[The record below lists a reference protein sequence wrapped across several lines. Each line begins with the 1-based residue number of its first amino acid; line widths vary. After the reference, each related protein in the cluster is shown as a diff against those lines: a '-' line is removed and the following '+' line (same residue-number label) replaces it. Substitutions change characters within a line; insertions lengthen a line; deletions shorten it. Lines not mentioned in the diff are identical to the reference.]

1 MKRIGN
7 LLLVSSLSLA
17 IGVKSVNAQTFNDG
31 DAHSISR
38 GNYIT
43 INSLDVGSANY
54 GIYKYTFDNGKYIG
68 YCEDPQNFSG
78 KNYSVSRELGATT
91 NGKTIQNMDAG
102 LLKIISEGYNQYN
115 TSKTISVVTPESA
128 PNAISITLSGDE
140 LYAATSIAV
149 RAYTTGL
156 FTTGAKGAKYQS
168 AIDMASAHAN
178 LGAQWAA
185 LYGEYTDNATYGSCN
200 GDSNCYKNKVDY
212 AWLNKNAMFNYSDP
226 NSASYKIIYMAQQL
240 FKAGVMDA
248 SNKAT
253 GSLLTTTVN
262 IEFSKKTESISKTDT
277 SEEKYVYATLKIENL
292 PEKLSD
298 GKEGKVELSMPTCTG
313 CTINSF
319 EAQDGGDYKQV
330 GIGNN
335 IALLLE
341 AKDGVRTGEIKLRI
355 KVTQAVQDQENCK
368 DATLKIDFK
377 YNTNPQLTG
386 ATLSDKSNPN
396 SQRFFVLD
404 KQEGDQTGS
413 AQTKIGCSK
422 AACDTEITEPL
433 CDGDAIATVKAPDK
447 IKSCVINNVD
457 DADNSYQYT
466 SGVDNK
472 YCKVYCKEDYAKIQ
486 LEPVVKDIKCGSYFK
501 LTSRIEGSKSCYTGG
516 ETDASARN
524 GEKSIDKDQYI
535 QDVIDAQKTMIEGL
549 NLYRSAK
556 AALAAEADWQY
567 SKQTGCDGCTADS
580 WTTTGSY
587 VGPLVTNIDYEEGLV
602 TSQETTQNFSYG
614 TKESVSDNTIYDKE
628 NKKNVC
634 VSSKCTP
641 GTTKAEL
648 FTLIKNAMDEGK
660 TKMEQGFKAYEAAHT
675 AYNACTTGWQNNFL
689 FEQKIGYYY
698 NENRGNDE
706 YKSPYYDILESAQ
719 NKDLYYLEGTG
730 SDAPKPTSKIEIW
743 KKATDDKIETGSD
756 YTFDLSIENGSTGK
770 YNYKSSYGGTFET
783 RKYTVCKDPEGS
795 CEIREEQISQ
805 AAFVKKYVEKEQD
818 YITPTAFYQI
828 AANGKITVNSGYT
841 GDKVQLEALFNSLPV
856 STKTVGGGI
865 FKLNIEWLGEFY
877 DKDNAVGRLMDIPGV
892 AWTDRRQGGTTFM
905 DSPKHQDS
913 FTGDYKCYYESPCR
927 PDDCPNCDFVCEGE
941 DCDWIQCPECKID
954 CTNCI
959 FDLNKLN
966 VNFRTISTTN
976 FNSANRTYG
985 YNWITSSS
993 MQALQL
999 LNKKADATIK
1009 EIEDVNESI
1018 YDPEGKT
1025 SDGSSA
1031 LALSIKLTPQAIREL
1046 KKYNEKHSS
1055 DGGYIND
1062 SLTCYDAEVNG
1073 KTYKNIYCYSEVIDD
1088 LVKNYEVTIPD
1099 GKRLDSQTAR
1109 AASQNQNGYWELWS
1123 DKHEFIYSESVI
1135 GGPSWK

>member
-7 LLLVSSLSLA
+7 LLLVSSLSFA
-17 IGVKSVNAQTFNDG
+17 FGVKSVSAQAFNEG
-31 DAHSISR
+31 DAHSLSR

-54 GIYKYTFDNGKYIG
+54 GIYKYTFDNGKYVG

-149 RAYTTGL
+149 RAYSTGL

-185 LYGEYTDNATYGSCN
+185 LYGEYTDNATYGNCN

-549 NLYRSAK
+549 NLYRKAK
-556 AALAAEADWQY
+556 QALATASDY
-567 SKQTGCDGCTADS
+567 SISYGCDGCSAES
-580 WTTTGSY
+580 WTRTGSY
-587 VGPLVTNIDYEEGLV
+587 VGPVVTNIDYEEGLV
-602 TSQETTQNFSYG
+602 TSQETTQGFFYG
-614 TKESVSDNTIYDKE
+614 TKESISNNTSYDSE
-628 NKKNVC
+628 TKKYVC
-634 VSSKCTP
+634 VSSTCTP
-641 GTTKAEL
+641 GTTEAQVIA
-648 FTLIKNAMDEGK
+648 LIKADMAKGK
-660 TKMEQGFKAYEAAHT
+660 SMMESGFKAYEAAHT

-730 SDAPKPTSKIEIW
+730 SAAPKPTSKIEIW

-770 YNYKSSYGGTFET
+770 YNYKSSYGGTFEA

-1009 EIEDVNESI
+1009 EIEEVNESI

-1046 KKYNEKHSS
+1046 KNYNKKHSS

-1099 GKRLDSQTAR
+1099 GKRLDSATAR

>member
-17 IGVKSVNAQTFNDG
+17 FGVKSVSAQTFNEG
-31 DAHSISR
+31 DAHSLSR

-54 GIYKYTFDNGKYIG
+54 GIYKYTFDNGKYVG

-78 KNYSVSRELGATT
+78 KKYSVSRELGATT

-149 RAYTTGL
+149 RAYSTGL

-262 IEFSKKTESISKTDT
+262 IDFSKKTESITKTDT

-368 DATLKIDFK
+368 DAILKIDFK

-535 QDVIDAQKTMIEGL
+535 QDIIDAQKTMIEGL
-549 NLYRSAK
+549 NLYRKAK
-556 AALAAEADWQY
+556 QALATASDY
-567 SKQTGCDGCTADS
+567 SISYGCDGCSAES
-580 WTTTGSY
+580 WTRTGSY
-587 VGPLVTNIDYEEGLV
+587 VGPVVTNIDYEEGLV
-602 TSQETTQNFSYG
+602 TSQETTQGFFYG
-614 TKESVSDNTIYDKE
+614 TKESISNNTNYDSE
-628 NKKNVC
+628 TKKYVC
-634 VSSKCTP
+634 VSSTCTP
-641 GTTKAEL
+641 GTTEAQVIA
-648 FTLIKNAMDEGK
+648 LIKADMAKGK
-660 TKMEQGFKAYEAAHT
+660 SMMESGFKAYEAAHT

-730 SDAPKPTSKIEIW
+730 SAAPKPTSKIEIW

-770 YNYKSSYGGTFET
+770 YNYKSSYGGTFEA

-905 DSPKHQDS
+905 DSPKHQNS

-941 DCDWIQCPECKID
+941 DCNWIQCPECKID

-1009 EIEDVNESI
+1009 EIEEVNESI

-1046 KKYNEKHSS
+1046 KNYNEKHSS

-1099 GKRLDSQTAR
+1099 GKRLDSATAR

>member
-17 IGVKSVNAQTFNDG
+17 FGVKSVSAQTFNDG
-31 DAHSISR
+31 DAHSLSR

-54 GIYKYTFDNGKYIG
+54 GIYKYTFDNGKYVG

-149 RAYTTGL
+149 RAYSTGL

-185 LYGEYTDNATYGSCN
+185 LYGEYTDNATYGNCN

-262 IEFSKKTESISKTDT
+262 IDFSKKTESITKTDT

-298 GKEGKVELSMPTCTG
+298 GKDGKVELSMPTCTG

-535 QDVIDAQKTMIEGL
+535 QDIIDAQVQMIEGL

-556 AALAAEADWQY
+556 AALAAEPDWQY
-567 SKQTGCDGCTADS
+567 SKQTGCNGCTADS

-587 VGPLVTNIDYEEGLV
+587 VGPVVTNIDYEEGLV
-602 TSQETTQNFSYG
+602 TSQETTQTFSYG
-614 TKESVSDNTIYDKE
+614 TKESVSDNVIYDKE
-628 NKKNVC
+628 NKKDVC
-634 VSSKCTP
+634 VSSTCTP
-641 GTTKAEL
+641 GTNKTEL
-648 FTLIKNAMDEGK
+648 LTLITNAMGEGK
-660 TKMEQGFKAYEAAHT
+660 TKMESGFKAYEAAHT

-730 SDAPKPTSKIEIW
+730 SAAPKPTSKIEIW

-770 YNYKSSYGGTFET
+770 YNYKSSYGGTFEA

-841 GDKVQLEALFNSLPV
+841 GDKVQLEALINSLPV

-959 FDLNKLN
+959 FDLSKLN

-1009 EIEDVNESI
+1009 EIEEVNESI

-1031 LALSIKLTPQAIREL
+1031 LALSIKLTPKAIREL
-1046 KKYNEKHSS
+1046 KNYNEKHSS

-1099 GKRLDSQTAR
+1099 GKRLDSATAR

>member
-17 IGVKSVNAQTFNDG
+17 FGVKSVSAQTFNDG
-31 DAHSISR
+31 DAHSLSR

-54 GIYKYTFDNGKYIG
+54 GIYKYTFDNGKYVG

-78 KNYSVSRELGATT
+78 KKYSVSRELGATT

-149 RAYTTGL
+149 RAYSTGL

-262 IEFSKKTESISKTDT
+262 IEFSKKTESITKTDT

-549 NLYRSAK
+549 NLYRKAK
-556 AALAAEADWQY
+556 QALATASDY
-567 SKQTGCDGCTADS
+567 SISYGCDGCSAES
-580 WTTTGSY
+580 WTRTGSY
-587 VGPLVTNIDYEEGLV
+587 VGPVVTNIDYEEGFV
-602 TSQETTQNFSYG
+602 TSQETTQGFFYG
-614 TKESVSDNTIYDKE
+614 TKESISNNTSYDSETKRY
-628 NKKNVC
+628 VC
-634 VSSKCTP
+634 VSSTCTP
-641 GTTKAEL
+641 GTTEAQVIA
-648 FTLIKNAMDEGK
+648 LIKADMAKGK
-660 TKMEQGFKAYEAAHT
+660 SMMESGFKAYEAAHT

-719 NKDLYYLEGTG
+719 NKDLYYLEGT
-730 SDAPKPTSKIEIW
+730 SSAAPKPTSKIEIW

-927 PDDCPNCDFVCEGE
+927 PDDCPNCDFICEGE

-1009 EIEDVNESI
+1009 EIEEVNESI

-1046 KKYNEKHSS
+1046 KNYNEKHSS

-1099 GKRLDSQTAR
+1099 GKRLDSETAR

>member
-17 IGVKSVNAQTFNDG
+17 FGVKSVSAQTFNDG
-31 DAHSISR
+31 DAHSLSR

-54 GIYKYTFDNGKYIG
+54 GIYKYTFDNGKYVG

-200 GDSNCYKNKVDY
+200 GDSNCYKNKVNY

-240 FKAGVMDA
+240 FKAGLMDA

-262 IEFSKKTESISKTDT
+262 IDFSKKTESITKTDT

-319 EAQDGGDYKQV
+319 EAQDGGEYKQV

-549 NLYRSAK
+549 NLYRKAK
-556 AALAAEADWQY
+556 QALATASDY
-567 SKQTGCDGCTADS
+567 SISYGCDGCSAES
-580 WTTTGSY
+580 WTRTGSY
-587 VGPLVTNIDYEEGLV
+587 VGPVVTNIDYEEGLV
-602 TSQETTQNFSYG
+602 TSQETTQGFFYG
-614 TKESVSDNTIYDKE
+614 TKESISNNTSYDSE
-628 NKKNVC
+628 TKKYVC
-634 VSSKCTP
+634 VSSTCTP
-641 GTTKAEL
+641 GTTEAQVIA
-648 FTLIKNAMDEGK
+648 LIKADMAKGK
-660 TKMEQGFKAYEAAHT
+660 SMMESGFKAYEAAHT

-730 SDAPKPTSKIEIW
+730 SAAPKPTSKIEIW

-905 DSPKHQDS
+905 DSPKHQNS

-1031 LALSIKLTPQAIREL
+1031 LALSIKLTPKAIREL
-1046 KKYNEKHSS
+1046 KNYNEKHSS

>member
-17 IGVKSVNAQTFNDG
+17 FGVKSVSAQTFNEG
-31 DAHSISR
+31 DAHSLSR

-54 GIYKYTFDNGKYIG
+54 GIYKYTFDNGKYVG

-149 RAYTTGL
+149 RAYSTGL

-185 LYGEYTDNATYGSCN
+185 LYGEYTDKATYGSCN

-226 NSASYKIIYMAQQL
+226 NSSSYKIIYMAQQL

-262 IEFSKKTESISKTDT
+262 IEFSKKTESITKTDT

-549 NLYRSAK
+549 NLYRKAK
-556 AALAAEADWQY
+556 QALATASDY
-567 SKQTGCDGCTADS
+567 SISYGCDGCSAES
-580 WTTTGSY
+580 WTRTGSY
-587 VGPLVTNIDYEEGLV
+587 VGPVVTNIDYEEGLV
-602 TSQETTQNFSYG
+602 TSQETTQGFFYG
-614 TKESVSDNTIYDKE
+614 TKESISNNTSYDSE
-628 NKKNVC
+628 TKKYVC
-634 VSSKCTP
+634 VSSTCTP
-641 GTTKAEL
+641 GTTEAQVIA
-648 FTLIKNAMDEGK
+648 LIKADMAKGK
-660 TKMEQGFKAYEAAHT
+660 SMMESGFKAYEAAHT

-730 SDAPKPTSKIEIW
+730 SAAPKPTSKIEIW

-905 DSPKHQDS
+905 DSPKHQNS

-959 FDLNKLN
+959 FDLSKLN

-1009 EIEDVNESI
+1009 EIEEVNESI

-1031 LALSIKLTPQAIREL
+1031 LALSIKLTPKAIREL
-1046 KKYNEKHSS
+1046 KNYNEKHSS

-1099 GKRLDSQTAR
+1099 GKRLDSATAR

>member
-17 IGVKSVNAQTFNDG
+17 FGVKSVSAQTFNEG
-31 DAHSISR
+31 DAHSLSR

-54 GIYKYTFDNGKYIG
+54 GIYKYTFDNGKYVG

-78 KNYSVSRELGATT
+78 KKYSVSRELGATT

-149 RAYTTGL
+149 RAYSTGL

-262 IEFSKKTESISKTDT
+262 IEFSKKTESISKTDI

-319 EAQDGGDYKQV
+319 EAQDGKDYKQV

-535 QDVIDAQKTMIEGL
+535 QDIIDAQKTMIEGL
-549 NLYRSAK
+549 NLYRKAK
-556 AALAAEADWQY
+556 QALATASDY
-567 SKQTGCDGCTADS
+567 SISYGCDRCSAES
-580 WTTTGSY
+580 WTRTGSY
-587 VGPLVTNIDYEEGLV
+587 VGPVVTNIDYEEGLV
-602 TSQETTQNFSYG
+602 TSQETTQGFFYG
-614 TKESVSDNTIYDKE
+614 TKESISNNTSYDSE
-628 NKKNVC
+628 TKKYVC
-634 VSSKCTP
+634 VSSTCTP
-641 GTTKAEL
+641 GTTEAQVIA
-648 FTLIKNAMDEGK
+648 LIKADMAKGK
-660 TKMEQGFKAYEAAHT
+660 SMMESGFKAYEAAHT

-730 SDAPKPTSKIEIW
+730 SAAPKPTSKIEIW

-770 YNYKSSYGGTFET
+770 YNYKSSYGGTFEA

-905 DSPKHQDS
+905 DSPKHQNS

-1046 KKYNEKHSS
+1046 KNYNKKHSS

-1099 GKRLDSQTAR
+1099 GKRLDSATAR

>member
-17 IGVKSVNAQTFNDG
+17 IGVKSVSAQTFNDG
-31 DAHSISR
+31 DAHSLSR

-54 GIYKYTFDNGKYIG
+54 GIYKYTFDNGKYVG

-149 RAYTTGL
+149 RAYSTGL

-549 NLYRSAK
+549 NLYRKAK
-556 AALAAEADWQY
+556 QALATASDY
-567 SKQTGCDGCTADS
+567 SISYGCDGCSAES
-580 WTTTGSY
+580 WTRTGSY
-587 VGPLVTNIDYEEGLV
+587 VGPVVTNIDYEEGLV
-602 TSQETTQNFSYG
+602 TSQETTQGFFYG
-614 TKESVSDNTIYDKE
+614 TKESISNNTSYDSE
-628 NKKNVC
+628 TKKYVC
-634 VSSKCTP
+634 VSSTCTP
-641 GTTKAEL
+641 GTTEAQVIA
-648 FTLIKNAMDEGK
+648 LIKADMAKGK
-660 TKMEQGFKAYEAAHT
+660 SMMESGFKAYEAAHT

-730 SDAPKPTSKIEIW
+730 SAAPKPTSKIEIW

-770 YNYKSSYGGTFET
+770 YNYKSSYGGTFEA

-1009 EIEDVNESI
+1009 EIEEVNESI

-1046 KKYNEKHSS
+1046 KNYNKKHSS

>member
-17 IGVKSVNAQTFNDG
+17 FGVKSVNAQTFNDG

-168 AIDMASAHAN
+168 AVDMASAHAN

-549 NLYRSAK
+549 NLYRKAK
-556 AALAAEADWQY
+556 QALATASDY
-567 SKQTGCDGCTADS
+567 SISYGCDGCSAES
-580 WTTTGSY
+580 WTRTGSY
-587 VGPLVTNIDYEEGLV
+587 VGPVVTNIDYEEGLV
-602 TSQETTQNFSYG
+602 TSQETTQGFFYG
-614 TKESVSDNTIYDKE
+614 TKESISNNTSYDSE
-628 NKKNVC
+628 TKKYVC
-634 VSSKCTP
+634 VSSTCTP
-641 GTTKAEL
+641 GTTEAQVIA
-648 FTLIKNAMDEGK
+648 LIKADMAKGK
-660 TKMEQGFKAYEAAHT
+660 SMMESGFKAYEAAHT

-730 SDAPKPTSKIEIW
+730 SAAPKPTSKIEIW

-770 YNYKSSYGGTFET
+770 YNYKSSYGGTFEA

-905 DSPKHQDS
+905 DSPKHQNS

-1046 KKYNEKHSS
+1046 KNYNKKHSS

-1099 GKRLDSQTAR
+1099 GKRLDSQTDR

>member
-17 IGVKSVNAQTFNDG
+17 FGVKSVSAQTFNDG
-31 DAHSISR
+31 DAHSLSR

-54 GIYKYTFDNGKYIG
+54 GIYKYTFDNGKYVG

-149 RAYTTGL
+149 RAYSTGL

-549 NLYRSAK
+549 NLYRKAK
-556 AALAAEADWQY
+556 QALATASDY
-567 SKQTGCDGCTADS
+567 SISYGCDGCSAES
-580 WTTTGSY
+580 WTRTGSY
-587 VGPLVTNIDYEEGLV
+587 VGPVVTNIDYEEGLV
-602 TSQETTQNFSYG
+602 TSQETTQGFFYG
-614 TKESVSDNTIYDKE
+614 TKESISNNTSYDSE
-628 NKKNVC
+628 TKKYVC
-634 VSSKCTP
+634 VSSTCTP
-641 GTTKAEL
+641 GTTEAQVIA
-648 FTLIKNAMDEGK
+648 LIKADMAKGK
-660 TKMEQGFKAYEAAHT
+660 SMMESGFKAYEAAHT

-730 SDAPKPTSKIEIW
+730 SAAPKPTSKIEIW

-770 YNYKSSYGGTFET
+770 YNYKSSYGGTFEA

-892 AWTDRRQGGTTFM
+892 AWADRRQGGTTFM

-1046 KKYNEKHSS
+1046 KNYNKKHSS

>member
-7 LLLVSSLSLA
+7 LLLVSSLSFA
-17 IGVKSVNAQTFNDG
+17 IGVKSVSAQTFNDG

-54 GIYKYTFDNGKYIG
+54 GIYKYTFDNGKYVG

-78 KNYSVSRELGATT
+78 KKYSVSRELGATT

-149 RAYTTGL
+149 RAYSTGL

-262 IEFSKKTESISKTDT
+262 IDFSKKTESINKTDT

-549 NLYRSAK
+549 NLYRKAK
-556 AALAAEADWQY
+556 QALATASDY
-567 SKQTGCDGCTADS
+567 SISYGCDGCSAES
-580 WTTTGSY
+580 WTRTGSY
-587 VGPLVTNIDYEEGLV
+587 VGPVVTNIDYEEGFV
-602 TSQETTQNFSYG
+602 TSQETTQGFFYG
-614 TKESVSDNTIYDKE
+614 TKESVSNNTRYDSETKRY
-628 NKKNVC
+628 VC
-634 VSSKCTP
+634 VSSTCTP
-641 GTTKAEL
+641 GTTEAQVIA
-648 FTLIKNAMDEGK
+648 LIKADMAKGK
-660 TKMEQGFKAYEAAHT
+660 SMMESGFKAYETAHT

-730 SDAPKPTSKIEIW
+730 SAAPKPTSKIEIW

-770 YNYKSSYGGTFET
+770 YNYKSSYGGTFEA

-841 GDKVQLEALFNSLPV
+841 GDKVQLEALINSLPV

-1009 EIEDVNESI
+1009 EIEEVNESI

-1046 KKYNEKHSS
+1046 KNYNEKHSS

-1099 GKRLDSQTAR
+1099 GKRLDNETAR

>member
-17 IGVKSVNAQTFNDG
+17 FGVKSVSAQTFNDG
-31 DAHSISR
+31 DAHSLSR

-54 GIYKYTFDNGKYIG
+54 GIYKYTFDNGKYVG

-149 RAYTTGL
+149 RAYSTGL

-535 QDVIDAQKTMIEGL
+535 QDIIDAQVQMIEGL

-567 SKQTGCDGCTADS
+567 SKQTGCTGCTADS

-587 VGPLVTNIDYEEGLV
+587 VGPVVTNIDYEEGLV
-602 TSQETTQNFSYG
+602 TSQETTQTFSYG

-628 NKKNVC
+628 NKKDVC
-634 VSSKCTP
+634 VSSTCTP
-641 GTTKAEL
+641 GTNKTEL
-648 FTLIKNAMDEGK
+648 LTLITNAMGEGK

-730 SDAPKPTSKIEIW
+730 SAAPKPTSKIEIW

-770 YNYKSSYGGTFET
+770 YNYKSSYGGTFEA

-1031 LALSIKLTPQAIREL
+1031 LALSIKLTPKAIREL
-1046 KKYNEKHSS
+1046 KNYNEKHSS

-1099 GKRLDSQTAR
+1099 GKRLDSATAR

>member
-17 IGVKSVNAQTFNDG
+17 FGVKSVSAQTFNDG
-31 DAHSISR
+31 DAHSLSR

-54 GIYKYTFDNGKYIG
+54 GIYKYTFDNGKYVG

-149 RAYTTGL
+149 RAYSTGL

-185 LYGEYTDNATYGSCN
+185 LYGEYTDNATYGNCN

-262 IEFSKKTESISKTDT
+262 IDFSKKTESITKTDT

-486 LEPVVKDIKCGSYFK
+486 LEPVVKVIKCGSYFK

-535 QDVIDAQKTMIEGL
+535 QDIIDAQVQMIEGL

-556 AALAAEADWQY
+556 AALAAEPDWQY
-567 SKQTGCDGCTADS
+567 SKQTGCNGCTADS

-587 VGPLVTNIDYEEGLV
+587 VGPVVTNIDYEEGLV
-602 TSQETTQNFSYG
+602 TSQETTQTFSYG
-614 TKESVSDNTIYDKE
+614 TKESVSDNVIYDKE
-628 NKKNVC
+628 NKKDVC
-634 VSSKCTP
+634 VSSTCTP
-641 GTTKAEL
+641 GTNKTEL
-648 FTLIKNAMDEGK
+648 LTLITNAMGEGK

-730 SDAPKPTSKIEIW
+730 SAAPKPTSKIEIW

-783 RKYTVCKDPEGS
+783 RKYTVCKNPEGS

-1009 EIEDVNESI
+1009 EIEEVNESI

-1046 KKYNEKHSS
+1046 KNYNKKHSS

-1099 GKRLDSQTAR
+1099 GKRLDSETAR

>member
-17 IGVKSVNAQTFNDG
+17 FGVKSVSAQTFNEG
-31 DAHSISR
+31 DAHSLSR

-54 GIYKYTFDNGKYIG
+54 GIYKYTFDNGKYVG

-78 KNYSVSRELGATT
+78 KKYSVSRELGATT

-149 RAYTTGL
+149 RAYSTGL

-185 LYGEYTDNATYGSCN
+185 LYGDYTDNATYGSCN

-262 IEFSKKTESISKTDT
+262 IDFSKKTESITKTDT

-368 DATLKIDFK
+368 DAILKIDFK

-535 QDVIDAQKTMIEGL
+535 QDIIDAQKTMIEGL
-549 NLYRSAK
+549 NLYRKAK
-556 AALAAEADWQY
+556 QALATASDY
-567 SKQTGCDGCTADS
+567 SISYGCDGCSAES
-580 WTTTGSY
+580 WTRTGSY
-587 VGPLVTNIDYEEGLV
+587 VGPVVTNIDYEEGLV
-602 TSQETTQNFSYG
+602 TSQETTQGFFYG
-614 TKESVSDNTIYDKE
+614 TKESISNNTSYDSE
-628 NKKNVC
+628 TKKYVC
-634 VSSKCTP
+634 VSSTCTP
-641 GTTKAEL
+641 GTTEAQVIA
-648 FTLIKNAMDEGK
+648 LIKADMAKGK
-660 TKMEQGFKAYEAAHT
+660 SMMESGFKAYEAAHT

-730 SDAPKPTSKIEIW
+730 SAAPKPTSKIEIW

-770 YNYKSSYGGTFET
+770 YNYKSSYGGTFEA

-905 DSPKHQDS
+905 DSPKHQNS

-1009 EIEDVNESI
+1009 EIEEVNESI

-1046 KKYNEKHSS
+1046 KNYNEKHSS

-1099 GKRLDSQTAR
+1099 GKRLDSATAR

>member
-17 IGVKSVNAQTFNDG
+17 FGVKSVSAQTFNDG
-31 DAHSISR
+31 DAHSLSR

-54 GIYKYTFDNGKYIG
+54 GIYKYTFDNGKYVG

-149 RAYTTGL
+149 RAYSTGL
-156 FTTGAKGAKYQS
+156 FQTGAKGAKYQS

-298 GKEGKVELSMPTCTG
+298 GKDGKVELSMPTCTG

-433 CDGDAIATVKAPDK
+433 CDGDAIATIKAPDK

-549 NLYRSAK
+549 NLYRKAK
-556 AALAAEADWQY
+556 QALATASDY
-567 SKQTGCDGCTADS
+567 SISYGCDGCSAES
-580 WTTTGSY
+580 WTRTGSY
-587 VGPLVTNIDYEEGLV
+587 VGPVVTNIDYEEGFV
-602 TSQETTQNFSYG
+602 TSQETTQGFFYG
-614 TKESVSDNTIYDKE
+614 TKESVSNNTSYDSETKRY
-628 NKKNVC
+628 VC
-634 VSSKCTP
+634 VSSTCTP
-641 GTTKAEL
+641 GTTEAQVIA
-648 FTLIKNAMDEGK
+648 LIKADMAKGK
-660 TKMEQGFKAYEAAHT
+660 SMMESGFKAYEAAHT

-730 SDAPKPTSKIEIW
+730 SAAPKPTSKIEIW

-770 YNYKSSYGGTFET
+770 YNYKSSYGGTFEA
-783 RKYTVCKDPEGS
+783 RKYTVCKNPEGS

-841 GDKVQLEALFNSLPV
+841 GDKVQLEALINSLPV

-905 DSPKHQDS
+905 DSPKHQNS

-1009 EIEDVNESI
+1009 EIEEVNESI

-1046 KKYNEKHSS
+1046 KNYNEKHSS

>member
-17 IGVKSVNAQTFNDG
+17 FGVKSVSAQSFNEG
-31 DAHSISR
+31 DAHSLSR

-54 GIYKYTFDNGKYIG
+54 GIYKYTFDNGKYVG

-102 LLKIISEGYNQYN
+102 LLKILSEGYNQYN

-185 LYGEYTDNATYGSCN
+185 LYGEYTDNATYGSCK

-262 IEFSKKTESISKTDT
+262 IEFSKKTESITKTDT

-319 EAQDGGDYKQV
+319 EAQDGGEYKQV

-535 QDVIDAQKTMIEGL
+535 QDVIDAQVQMIEGL

-567 SKQTGCDGCTADS
+567 SKQTGCTGCTADS

-587 VGPLVTNIDYEEGLV
+587 VGPVVTNIDYEEGLV
-602 TSQETTQNFSYG
+602 TSQETTQTFSYG

-628 NKKNVC
+628 NKKDVC
-634 VSSKCTP
+634 VSSTCTP
-641 GTTKAEL
+641 GTNKTEL
-648 FTLIKNAMDEGK
+648 LTLITNAMGEGK

-730 SDAPKPTSKIEIW
+730 SAAPKPTSKIEIW

-770 YNYKSSYGGTFET
+770 YNYKSSYGGTFEA

-841 GDKVQLEALFNSLPV
+841 GDKVQLEALINSLPV

-1031 LALSIKLTPQAIREL
+1031 LALSIKLTPKAIREL
-1046 KKYNEKHSS
+1046 KNYNEKHSS

-1099 GKRLDSQTAR
+1099 GKRLDSATAR

>member
-17 IGVKSVNAQTFNDG
+17 FGVKSVSAQTFNDG
-31 DAHSISR
+31 DAHSLSR

-54 GIYKYTFDNGKYIG
+54 GIYKYTFDNGKYVG

-149 RAYTTGL
+149 RAYSTGL

-185 LYGEYTDNATYGSCN
+185 LYGEYTDNATYGNCN

-262 IEFSKKTESISKTDT
+262 IDFSKKTESITKTDT

-535 QDVIDAQKTMIEGL
+535 QDIIDAQVQMIEGL

-556 AALAAEADWQY
+556 AALAAEPDWQY
-567 SKQTGCDGCTADS
+567 SKQTGCNGCTADS

-587 VGPLVTNIDYEEGLV
+587 VGPVVTNIDYEEGLV
-602 TSQETTQNFSYG
+602 TSQETTQTFSYG
-614 TKESVSDNTIYDKE
+614 TPESVSDNVIYDKE
-628 NKKNVC
+628 NKKDVC
-634 VSSKCTP
+634 VSSTCTP
-641 GTTKAEL
+641 GTNKTEL
-648 FTLIKNAMDEGK
+648 LTLITNAMGEGK

-730 SDAPKPTSKIEIW
+730 SAAPKPTSKIEIW

-770 YNYKSSYGGTFET
+770 YNYKSSYGGTFEA

-905 DSPKHQDS
+905 DSPKHQNS

-1031 LALSIKLTPQAIREL
+1031 LALSIKLTPKAIREL
-1046 KKYNEKHSS
+1046 KNYNEKHSS

-1099 GKRLDSQTAR
+1099 GKRLDSATAR

>member
-17 IGVKSVNAQTFNDG
+17 FGVKSVSAQTFNDG
-31 DAHSISR
+31 DAHSLSR

-262 IEFSKKTESISKTDT
+262 IEFSKKTESITKTDT

-341 AKDGVRTGEIKLRI
+341 AKDGVRSGEIKLRI

-535 QDVIDAQKTMIEGL
+535 QDIIDAQVQMIEGL

-556 AALAAEADWQY
+556 AALAAEPDWQY
-567 SKQTGCDGCTADS
+567 SKQTGCNGCTADS

-587 VGPLVTNIDYEEGLV
+587 VGPVVTNIDYEEGLV
-602 TSQETTQNFSYG
+602 TSQETTQTFSYG
-614 TKESVSDNTIYDKE
+614 TKESVSDNVIYDKE
-628 NKKNVC
+628 NKKDVC
-634 VSSKCTP
+634 VSSTCTP
-641 GTTKAEL
+641 GTNKTEL
-648 FTLIKNAMDEGK
+648 LTLITNAMGEGK
-660 TKMEQGFKAYEAAHT
+660 TKMESGFKAYEAAHT

-730 SDAPKPTSKIEIW
+730 SAAPKPTSKIEIW

-959 FDLNKLN
+959 FDLSKLN

-1009 EIEDVNESI
+1009 EIEEVNESI

-1031 LALSIKLTPQAIREL
+1031 LALSIKLTPKAIREL
-1046 KKYNEKHSS
+1046 KNYNEKHSS

-1099 GKRLDSQTAR
+1099 GKRLDSATAR

>member
-17 IGVKSVNAQTFNDG
+17 FGVKSVNAQTFNDG

-185 LYGEYTDNATYGSCN
+185 LYGEYTDNATYGNCN

-262 IEFSKKTESISKTDT
+262 IEFSKKTESITKTDT

-298 GKEGKVELSMPTCTG
+298 GKDGKVELSMPTCTG

-319 EAQDGGDYKQV
+319 EAQDGGEYKQV

-549 NLYRSAK
+549 NLYRKAK
-556 AALAAEADWQY
+556 QALATASDY
-567 SKQTGCDGCTADS
+567 SISYGCDGCSAES
-580 WTTTGSY
+580 WTRTGSY
-587 VGPLVTNIDYEEGLV
+587 VGPVVTNIDYEEGLV
-602 TSQETTQNFSYG
+602 TSQETTQGFFYG
-614 TKESVSDNTIYDKE
+614 TKESISNNTSYDSE
-628 NKKNVC
+628 TKKYVC
-634 VSSKCTP
+634 VSSTCTP
-641 GTTKAEL
+641 GTTEAQVIA
-648 FTLIKNAMDEGK
+648 LIKADMAKGK
-660 TKMEQGFKAYEAAHT
+660 SMMESGFKAYEAAHT

-730 SDAPKPTSKIEIW
+730 SAAPKPTSKIEIW

-770 YNYKSSYGGTFET
+770 YNYKSSYGGTFEA
-783 RKYTVCKDPEGS
+783 RKYTVCKNPEGS

-841 GDKVQLEALFNSLPV
+841 GDKVQLEALINSLPV

-1009 EIEDVNESI
+1009 EIEEVNESI

-1046 KKYNEKHSS
+1046 KNYNKKHSS

>member
-17 IGVKSVNAQTFNDG
+17 FGVKSVSAQTFNDG
-31 DAHSISR
+31 DAHSLSR

-54 GIYKYTFDNGKYIG
+54 GIYKYTFDNGKYVG

-78 KNYSVSRELGATT
+78 KKYSVSRELGATT

-149 RAYTTGL
+149 RAYSTGL

-185 LYGEYTDNATYGSCN
+185 LYGEYTDNATYGNCN

-262 IEFSKKTESISKTDT
+262 IEFSKKTESITKTDT

-341 AKDGVRTGEIKLRI
+341 AKDGVRSGEIKLRI

-368 DATLKIDFK
+368 DAILKIDFK

-549 NLYRSAK
+549 NLYRKAK
-556 AALAAEADWQY
+556 QALATASDY
-567 SKQTGCDGCTADS
+567 SISYGCDGCSAES
-580 WTTTGSY
+580 WTRTGSY
-587 VGPLVTNIDYEEGLV
+587 VGPVVTNIDYEEGLV
-602 TSQETTQNFSYG
+602 TSQETTQGFFYG
-614 TKESVSDNTIYDKE
+614 TKESISNNTSYDSE
-628 NKKNVC
+628 TKKYVC
-634 VSSKCTP
+634 VSSTCTP
-641 GTTKAEL
+641 GTTEAQVIA
-648 FTLIKNAMDEGK
+648 LIKADMAKGK
-660 TKMEQGFKAYEAAHT
+660 SMMESGFKAYEAAHT

-730 SDAPKPTSKIEIW
+730 SAAPKPTSKIEIW

-841 GDKVQLEALFNSLPV
+841 GDKVQLEALINSLPV

-976 FNSANRTYG
+976 FNSVNRTYG

-1046 KKYNEKHSS
+1046 KNYNKKHSS

>member
-17 IGVKSVNAQTFNDG
+17 FGVKSVSAQTFNDG

-549 NLYRSAK
+549 NLYRKAK
-556 AALAAEADWQY
+556 QALATASDY
-567 SKQTGCDGCTADS
+567 SISYGCDGCSAES
-580 WTTTGSY
+580 WTRTGSY
-587 VGPLVTNIDYEEGLV
+587 VGPVVTNIDYEEGFV
-602 TSQETTQNFSYG
+602 TSQETTQGFFYG
-614 TKESVSDNTIYDKE
+614 TKESVSNNTSYDSETKRY
-628 NKKNVC
+628 VC
-634 VSSKCTP
+634 VSSTCTP
-641 GTTKAEL
+641 GTTEAQVIA
-648 FTLIKNAMDEGK
+648 LIKADMAKGK
-660 TKMEQGFKAYEAAHT
+660 SMMESGFKAYEAAHT

-730 SDAPKPTSKIEIW
+730 SAAPKPTSKIEIW

-770 YNYKSSYGGTFET
+770 YNYKSSYGGTFEA

-1009 EIEDVNESI
+1009 EIEEVNESI

-1046 KKYNEKHSS
+1046 KNYNEKHSS

>member
-17 IGVKSVNAQTFNDG
+17 FGVKSVSAQTFNDG
-31 DAHSISR
+31 DAHSLSR

-54 GIYKYTFDNGKYIG
+54 GIYKYTFDNGKYVG

-200 GDSNCYKNKVDY
+200 GDSNCYKNKVNY

-240 FKAGVMDA
+240 FKAGLMDA

-262 IEFSKKTESISKTDT
+262 IDFSKKTESITKTDT

-319 EAQDGGDYKQV
+319 EAQDGGEYKQV

-535 QDVIDAQKTMIEGL
+535 QDIIDAQVQMIEGL

-556 AALAAEADWQY
+556 AALAAEPDWQY

-587 VGPLVTNIDYEEGLV
+587 VGPVVTNIDYEEGLV
-602 TSQETTQNFSYG
+602 TSQETTQTFSYG

-628 NKKNVC
+628 NKKDVC
-634 VSSKCTP
+634 VSSTCTP
-641 GTTKAEL
+641 GTNKTEL
-648 FTLIKNAMDEGK
+648 LTLITNAMGEGK

-730 SDAPKPTSKIEIW
+730 SAAPKPTSKIEIW

-770 YNYKSSYGGTFET
+770 YNYKSSYGGTFEA

-905 DSPKHQDS
+905 DSPKHQNS

-1031 LALSIKLTPQAIREL
+1031 LALSIKLTPKAIREL
-1046 KKYNEKHSS
+1046 KNYNEKHSS

>member
-7 LLLVSSLSLA
+7 LLLVSSLALA
-17 IGVKSVNAQTFNDG
+17 FGVKSVSAQTFNDG
-31 DAHSISR
+31 DAHSLSR

-54 GIYKYTFDNGKYIG
+54 GIYKYTFDNGKYVG

-102 LLKIISEGYNQYN
+102 LLKILSEGYNQYN

-149 RAYTTGL
+149 RAYSTGL

-368 DATLKIDFK
+368 DATLKIDYK

-535 QDVIDAQKTMIEGL
+535 QDIIDAQVQMIEGL

-567 SKQTGCDGCTADS
+567 SKQTGCTGCTADS

-587 VGPLVTNIDYEEGLV
+587 VGPVVTNIDYEEGLV
-602 TSQETTQNFSYG
+602 TSQETTQTFSYG

-628 NKKNVC
+628 NKKDVC
-634 VSSKCTP
+634 VSSTCTP
-641 GTTKAEL
+641 GTNKTEL
-648 FTLIKNAMDEGK
+648 LTLITNAMGEGK

-675 AYNACTTGWQNNFL
+675 AYNACTTGWQNSFL

-730 SDAPKPTSKIEIW
+730 SAAPKPTSKIEIW

-770 YNYKSSYGGTFET
+770 YNYKSSYGGTFEA

-841 GDKVQLEALFNSLPV
+841 GDKVQLEALINSLPV

-877 DKDNAVGRLMDIPGV
+877 DKDNAVGRLMDIQGV

-1009 EIEDVNESI
+1009 EIEEVNESI

-1046 KKYNEKHSS
+1046 KNYNKKHSS

-1099 GKRLDSQTAR
+1099 GKRLDSETAR

>member
-17 IGVKSVNAQTFNDG
+17 FGVKSVSAQTFNDG

-54 GIYKYTFDNGKYIG
+54 GIYKYTFDNGKYVG

-78 KNYSVSRELGATT
+78 KKYSVSRELGATT

-149 RAYTTGL
+149 RAYSTGL

-185 LYGEYTDNATYGSCN
+185 LYGEYTDNATYGNCN

-262 IEFSKKTESISKTDT
+262 IDFSKKTESINKTDT

-549 NLYRSAK
+549 NLYRKAK
-556 AALAAEADWQY
+556 QALATASDY
-567 SKQTGCDGCTADS
+567 SISYGCDGCSAES
-580 WTTTGSY
+580 WTRTGSY
-587 VGPLVTNIDYEEGLV
+587 VGPVVTNIDYEEGFV
-602 TSQETTQNFSYG
+602 TSQETTQGFFYG
-614 TKESVSDNTIYDKE
+614 TKESVSNNTSYDSE
-628 NKKNVC
+628 TKKYVC
-634 VSSKCTP
+634 VSSTCTP
-641 GTTKAEL
+641 GTTEAQVIA
-648 FTLIKNAMDEGK
+648 LIKADMAKGK
-660 TKMEQGFKAYEAAHT
+660 SMMESGFKAYEAAHT

-730 SDAPKPTSKIEIW
+730 SAAPKPTSKIEIW

-770 YNYKSSYGGTFET
+770 YNYKSSYGGTFEA

-841 GDKVQLEALFNSLPV
+841 GDKVQLEALINSLPV

-905 DSPKHQDS
+905 DSPKHQNS

-1046 KKYNEKHSS
+1046 KNYNEKHSS

>member
-17 IGVKSVNAQTFNDG
+17 FGVKSVSAQTFNEG
-31 DAHSISR
+31 DAHSLSR

-54 GIYKYTFDNGKYIG
+54 GIYKYTFDNGKYVG

-149 RAYTTGL
+149 RAYSTGL

-262 IEFSKKTESISKTDT
+262 IEFSKKTESITKTDT

-516 ETDASARN
+516 ETDASART

-549 NLYRSAK
+549 NLYRKAK
-556 AALAAEADWQY
+556 QALATASDY
-567 SKQTGCDGCTADS
+567 SISYGCDGCSAES
-580 WTTTGSY
+580 WTRTGSY
-587 VGPLVTNIDYEEGLV
+587 VGPVVTNIDYEEGLV
-602 TSQETTQNFSYG
+602 TSQETTQGFFYG
-614 TKESVSDNTIYDKE
+614 TKESISNNTSYDSE
-628 NKKNVC
+628 TKKYVC
-634 VSSKCTP
+634 VSSTCTP
-641 GTTKAEL
+641 GTTEAQVIA
-648 FTLIKNAMDEGK
+648 LIKADMAKGK
-660 TKMEQGFKAYEAAHT
+660 SMMESGFKAYEAAHT

-730 SDAPKPTSKIEIW
+730 SAAPKPTSKIEIW

-770 YNYKSSYGGTFET
+770 YNYKSSYGGTFEA

-1046 KKYNEKHSS
+1046 KNYNKKHSS

>member
-17 IGVKSVNAQTFNDG
+17 FGVKSVSAQTFNDG

-185 LYGEYTDNATYGSCN
+185 LYGEYTDNATYGNCN

-298 GKEGKVELSMPTCTG
+298 GKDGKVELSMPTCTG

-319 EAQDGGDYKQV
+319 EAQDGGEYKQV

-549 NLYRSAK
+549 NLYRKAK
-556 AALAAEADWQY
+556 QALATASDY
-567 SKQTGCDGCTADS
+567 SISYGCDGCSAES
-580 WTTTGSY
+580 WTRTGSY
-587 VGPLVTNIDYEEGLV
+587 VGPVVTNIDYEEGLV
-602 TSQETTQNFSYG
+602 TSQETTQGFFYG
-614 TKESVSDNTIYDKE
+614 TKESISNNTSYDSE
-628 NKKNVC
+628 TKKYVC
-634 VSSKCTP
+634 VSSTCTP
-641 GTTKAEL
+641 GTTEAQVIA
-648 FTLIKNAMDEGK
+648 LIKADMAKGK
-660 TKMEQGFKAYEAAHT
+660 SMMESGFKAYEAAHT

-730 SDAPKPTSKIEIW
+730 SAAPKPTSKIEIW

-783 RKYTVCKDPEGS
+783 RKYTVCKNPEGS

-905 DSPKHQDS
+905 DSPKHQNS

>member
-17 IGVKSVNAQTFNDG
+17 FGVKSVSAQTFNDG

-185 LYGEYTDNATYGSCN
+185 LYGEYTDNATYGNCN

-248 SNKAT
+248 SKKAT

-298 GKEGKVELSMPTCTG
+298 GKDGKVELSMPTCTG

-319 EAQDGGDYKQV
+319 EAQDGGEYKQV

-549 NLYRSAK
+549 NLYRKAK
-556 AALAAEADWQY
+556 QALATASDY
-567 SKQTGCDGCTADS
+567 SISYGCDGCSAES
-580 WTTTGSY
+580 WTRTGSY
-587 VGPLVTNIDYEEGLV
+587 VGPVVTNIDYEEGLV
-602 TSQETTQNFSYG
+602 TSQETTQGFFYG
-614 TKESVSDNTIYDKE
+614 TKESISNNTSYDSE
-628 NKKNVC
+628 TKKYVC
-634 VSSKCTP
+634 VSSTCTP
-641 GTTKAEL
+641 GTTEAQVIA
-648 FTLIKNAMDEGK
+648 LIKADMAKGK
-660 TKMEQGFKAYEAAHT
+660 SMMESGFKAYEAAHT

-730 SDAPKPTSKIEIW
+730 SAAPKPTSKIEIW

-905 DSPKHQDS
+905 DSPKHQNS

>member
-17 IGVKSVNAQTFNDG
+17 FGVKSVSAQTFNDG
-31 DAHSISR
+31 DAHSLSR

-54 GIYKYTFDNGKYIG
+54 GIYKYTFDNGKYVG

-78 KNYSVSRELGATT
+78 KKYSVSRELGATT

-149 RAYTTGL
+149 RAYSTGL

-368 DATLKIDFK
+368 DAILKIDFK

-549 NLYRSAK
+549 NLYRKAK
-556 AALAAEADWQY
+556 QALATASDY
-567 SKQTGCDGCTADS
+567 SISYGCDGCSAES
-580 WTTTGSY
+580 WTRTGSY
-587 VGPLVTNIDYEEGLV
+587 VGPVVTNIDYEEGFV
-602 TSQETTQNFSYG
+602 TSQETTQGFFYG
-614 TKESVSDNTIYDKE
+614 TKESISNNTSYDSETKRY
-628 NKKNVC
+628 VC
-634 VSSKCTP
+634 VSSTCTP
-641 GTTKAEL
+641 GTTEAQVIA
-648 FTLIKNAMDEGK
+648 LIKADMAKGK
-660 TKMEQGFKAYEAAHT
+660 SMMESGFKAYEAAHT

-730 SDAPKPTSKIEIW
+730 SAAPKPTSKIEIW

-770 YNYKSSYGGTFET
+770 YNYKSSYGGTFEA
-783 RKYTVCKDPEGS
+783 RKYTVCKNPEGS

-841 GDKVQLEALFNSLPV
+841 GDKVQLEALINSLPV

-1009 EIEDVNESI
+1009 EIEEVNESI

-1046 KKYNEKHSS
+1046 KNYNEKHSS

-1099 GKRLDSQTAR
+1099 GKRLDSETAR